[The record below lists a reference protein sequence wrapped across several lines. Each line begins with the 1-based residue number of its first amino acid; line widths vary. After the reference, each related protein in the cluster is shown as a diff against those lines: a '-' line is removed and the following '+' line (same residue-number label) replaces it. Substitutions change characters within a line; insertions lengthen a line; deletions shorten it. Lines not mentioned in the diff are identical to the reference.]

1 MPSRAGPALPGLFQP
16 PGTLY
21 LDIIIIIIITIVMS
35 FLNGGGY
42 D

>member
-21 LDIIIIIIITIVMS
+21 LGIIIIIITIVMS

>member
-21 LDIIIIIIITIVMS
+21 LGIIIIITIVMS